1 MELNDYIEESFKE
14 NLSQSKHNYSNYD
27 RESVVEPE
35 PNQIQL
41 TAAPK
46 PVSGIY
52 ITRITKNMSNN
63 PSNDTIDG
71 NVLKPVSNDVL
82 DKLIGNLS
90 ENLLKQQQAKI
101 ESKEKVS
108 KSNEKSLN
116 QTDSELKL
124 IQNDRF
130 IRKSYGKSINSTAN
144 SLADC
149 STRSNVLRKT
159 GAELKTP
166 LLSTTSRAKS
176 SFVLPP
182 VPTVEFRNIDLQA
195 ASDDLNNKNKSQKK
209 DTTQSEDE
217 ETLPQVAAKPNTTTN
232 DLGFSNIEPA
242 DMFSPS
248 ASLNHPNEDEE
259 QHQKKG
265 ESTKQKTP
273 VIKDLIKKKSA
284 IKQVSKKDK
293 KSKQT
298 KASKNRLVPS
308 DDEEKENNP
317 AKKSK
322 TKSQSQKAKPLETIS
337 NRFTARSSQPIG
349 HDKQFQIRRK
359 TLQPVEINGEEESG
373 LRRSKRVKIDYS
385 SAVPVYQWESIT
397 DFTGKKLMVQTIVAQ
412 TKRTCRL
419 VDFLNEYEQKKNTNK
434 TKLNKS
440 KPSRIL
446 RPKRDLS
453 DSDENSDGEE
463 FKRMNKKSKT
473 SDMTESSE
481 EINSMDQSNMD
492 KHSTSNI
499 QSKEPIHIKM
509 NVNSGNFTETSFF
522 FNLNSDMEI
531 NESQQS
537 MIFEEEETSKTERKQ
552 VIYYANR
559 VESVEFNN
567 AYEGVSIK
575 ALSSNN
581 GYICLEPEGCTR
593 TQVHETGCEYF
604 LQKGICLISIGGS
617 ISKIKRADLYCVP
630 AGNFIIF

>member
-1 MELNDYIEESFKE
+1 
-14 NLSQSKHNYSNYD
+14 
-27 RESVVEPE
+27 
-35 PNQIQL
+35 
-41 TAAPK
+41 
-46 PVSGIY
+46 
-52 ITRITKNMSNN
+52 MSNN

-144 SLADC
+144 SLAYC

-265 ESTKQKTP
+265 ESTKQKAP
-273 VIKDLIKKKSA
+273 VIKDLIVWKA
-284 IKQVSKKDK
+284 IDVDFHTIGMSKK
-293 KSKQT
+293 
-298 KASKNRLVPS
+298 N
-308 DDEEKENNP
+308 
-317 AKKSK
+317 
-322 TKSQSQKAKPLETIS
+322 
-337 NRFTARSSQPIG
+337 SS
-349 HDKQFQIRRK
+349 RRIE
-359 TLQPVEINGEEESG
+359 L
-373 LRRSKRVKIDYS
+373 
-385 SAVPVYQWESIT
+385 
-397 DFTGKKLMVQTIVAQ
+397 
-412 TKRTCRL
+412 
-419 VDFLNEYEQKKNTNK
+419 
-434 TKLNKS
+434 
-440 KPSRIL
+440 
-446 RPKRDLS
+446 
-453 DSDENSDGEE
+453 
-463 FKRMNKKSKT
+463 
-473 SDMTESSE
+473 
-481 EINSMDQSNMD
+481 
-492 KHSTSNI
+492 
-499 QSKEPIHIKM
+499 
-509 NVNSGNFTETSFF
+509 
-522 FNLNSDMEI
+522 
-531 NESQQS
+531 
-537 MIFEEEETSKTERKQ
+537 
-552 VIYYANR
+552 
-559 VESVEFNN
+559 
-567 AYEGVSIK
+567 
-575 ALSSNN
+575 
-581 GYICLEPEGCTR
+581 
-593 TQVHETGCEYF
+593 
-604 LQKGICLISIGGS
+604 
-617 ISKIKRADLYCVP
+617 
-630 AGNFIIF
+630 